1 VDFKGKLSEPND
13 GFAEIKIPKEL
24 LIVDYDDPISAIVQS
39 TYPNIVEQ
47 YKCPNFLQSRAILA
61 STIEVV
67 EQINTF
73 VLSLIPGKVL
83 LPH

>member
-1 VDFKGKLSEPND
+1 
-13 GFAEIKIPKEL
+13 
-24 LIVDYDDPISAIVQS
+24 
-39 TYPNIVEQ
+39 
-47 YKCPNFLQSRAILA
+47 LA

-83 LPH
+83 LPHWNFIVHHYVNQFM